1 MSRSELKRFGAL
13 LALTS
18 LLVLNLHVL
27 AHVFGQDHD
36 DDGAAGKAKA
46 APCLLCQTVLAQH
59 TLAAAPAVEAPS
71 NPLTF
76 MVFPQFAPPAPE
88 PFFSVASSTRG
99 PPARAIF
106 SA

>member
-1 MSRSELKRFGAL
+1 VSRSELKRFGAL

-27 AHVFGQDHD
+27 AHVFGRDHD
-36 DDGAAGKAKA
+36 EDGAAGKTKA
-46 APCLLCQTVLAQH
+46 APCLLCRTVLAQH

-76 MVFPQFAPPAPE
+76 MVFPQDAPPARE
-88 PFFSVASSTRG
+88 PLFSVLSSTRG
-99 PPARAIF
+99 PPARALL
-106 SA
+106 SV